1 MSEDA
6 KESKLSI
13 IKILEQLSLDENVA
27 RMICDEPMLTN
38 SLIPSINDLSVEL
51 KIALIEMV
59 LKSHKNNS
67 VQLKLFNI
75 GKPKAKQLVFEQ
87 IDQRKTARFESGGD
101 IQVAVRFRASR
112 RSNRR

>member
-38 SLIPSINDLSVEL
+38 NLIPSINDLSVDL

-59 LKSHKNNS
+59 LKSN
-67 VQLKLFNI
+67 L
-75 GKPKAKQLVFEQ
+75 KQLC
-87 IDQRKTARFESGGD
+87 
-101 IQVAVRFRASR
+101 
-112 RSNRR
+112 SNKSI

>member
-1 MSEDA
+1 MVNVKFTLIVKLYLSEEA

-38 SLIPSINDLSVEL
+38 NLIPSINDLSVDL

-59 LKSHKNNS
+59 LKSN
-67 VQLKLFNI
+67 L
-75 GKPKAKQLVFEQ
+75 KQLCSTKS
-87 IDQRKTARFESGGD
+87 I
-101 IQVAVRFRASR
+101 
-112 RSNRR
+112 